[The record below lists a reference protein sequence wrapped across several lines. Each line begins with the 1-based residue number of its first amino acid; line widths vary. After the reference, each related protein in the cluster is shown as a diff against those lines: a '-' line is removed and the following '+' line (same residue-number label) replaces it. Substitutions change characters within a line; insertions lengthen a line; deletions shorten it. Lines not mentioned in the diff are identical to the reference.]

1 MNFEGYCVKCRR
13 KRTCVDVK
21 HITTSNSK
29 KALEG
34 YCFSCHTKIIVFV

>member
-1 MNFEGYCVKCRR
+1 MKFEGYCVKCRR

-21 HITTSNSK
+21 HITTSNNK

-34 YCFSCHTKIIVFV
+34 YCFSCHTKVILFV